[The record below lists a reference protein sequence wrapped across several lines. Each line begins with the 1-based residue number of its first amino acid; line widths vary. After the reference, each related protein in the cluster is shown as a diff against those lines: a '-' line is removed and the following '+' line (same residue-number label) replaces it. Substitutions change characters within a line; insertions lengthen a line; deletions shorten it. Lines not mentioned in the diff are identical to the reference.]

1 MLRNSKIFRATL
13 VAVLVL
19 MAGAL
24 SLSAQDWRGKA
35 RVDGRVLNEKGE
47 GIPDAKLTFR
57 RNGAGPEAVTTK
69 KNGRWAYLGLAG
81 GSWEVD
87 VEVSGYMP
95 YKTSVQ
101 LSEVDRFPSMD
112 IKLQPAPKAAP
123 KEAAVP
129 KNAAAEVIPIL
140 EHGNQLLT
148 AKDYA
153 GARAE
158 YEKGL
163 AAIPNNAI
171 ILKAIAQTYY
181 GEKNLDKAIETL
193 QKVVAIDPADTT
205 AQLLLGE
212 LQIEKGNLEEGQA
225 TLAKLPPDT
234 IQDPAVY
241 VNLGILLMN
250 KKKTEEAWQ
259 YFDKAVKL
267 APADGDSYYYR
278 GLAEMQLK
286 KKAEARADFEKYLVI
301 SPTGDYAADVKEYL
315 KSLK

>member
-1 MLRNSKIFRATL
+1 MNSKTFRTTL
-13 VAVLVL
+13 LAVLVL
-19 MAGAL
+19 ATGAL

-87 VEVSGYMP
+87 VEAPGYMP
-95 YKTSVQ
+95 YKTTLQ

-112 IKLQPAPKAAP
+112 IKLQPAPKAVAKAEP
-123 KEAAVP
+123 AVP
-129 KNAAAEVIPIL
+129 KNAAADVIPIL
-140 EHGNQLLT
+140 EHGNQLLL
-148 AKDYA
+148 AKDFA

-163 AAIPNNAI
+163 AAIPNNPI

-193 QKVVAIDPADTT
+193 QKVVAIDPTDAT

-234 IQDPAVY
+234 IKDPAVY
-241 VNLGILLMN
+241 VNLGILLLN
-250 KKKTEEAWQ
+250 KKRAEEARV
-259 YFDKAVKL
+259 YFDKAVTL
-267 APADGDSYYYR
+267 GPAEADNYYYR
-278 GLAEMQLK
+278 GLTEMQLK
-286 KKAEARADFEKYLVI
+286 KKAEARADFQKYLELA
-301 SPTGDYAADVKEYL
+301 PTGDYAADVKEYL

>member
-1 MLRNSKIFRATL
+1 MNSKTFRATSL
-13 VAVLVL
+13 AVLVL
-19 MAGAL
+19 ATGAL

-47 GIPDAKLTFR
+47 GIPDAKLTLR
-57 RNGAGPEAVTTK
+57 RNGAGPEAVMTK

-87 VEVSGYMP
+87 VEAPGYMP
-95 YKTSVQ
+95 YKTTVQ

-112 IKLQPAPKAAP
+112 IRLQPAPKAAP
-123 KEAAVP
+123 KADPAVP
-129 KNAAAEVIPIL
+129 KNAAADVIPIL
-140 EHGNQLLT
+140 EHGNQLLL
-148 AKDYA
+148 AKDFA

-193 QKVVAIDPADTT
+193 QKVLVIEPTDTT
-205 AQLLLGE
+205 AQLLLGQMQ
-212 LQIEKGNLEEGQA
+212 LEKGNLDEGQA
-225 TLAKLPPDT
+225 TIAKLPPDA
-234 IQDPAVY
+234 IKDSAVY
-241 VNLGILLMN
+241 ANLGILLLN
-250 KKKTEEAWQ
+250 KKRVDDAWG

-267 APADGDSYYYR
+267 APTEADNYYYR
-278 GLAEMQLK
+278 GLAEMQGK
-286 KKAEARADFEKYLVI
+286 KRAEAKADFEKYLELA
-301 SPTGDYAADVKEYL
+301 PTGDYATDVKEYV

>member
-1 MLRNSKIFRATL
+1 MNSKTFRATSL
-13 VAVLVL
+13 AVLVL
-19 MAGAL
+19 ATGAL

-47 GIPDAKLTFR
+47 GIPDAKLTLR
-57 RNGAGPEAVTTK
+57 RNGAGPEAVMTK

-87 VEVSGYMP
+87 VEAPGYMP
-95 YKTSVQ
+95 YKTTVQ

-112 IKLQPAPKAAP
+112 IRLQPAPKAAP
-123 KEAAVP
+123 KADPAVP
-129 KNAAAEVIPIL
+129 KNAAADVIPIL
-140 EHGNQLLT
+140 EHGNQLLL
-148 AKDYA
+148 AKDFA

-193 QKVVAIDPADTT
+193 QKVVAIDPTDAT

-212 LQIEKGNLEEGQA
+212 LQLEKGNVDEGLA

-234 IQDPAVY
+234 IKDSAVY
-241 VNLGILLMN
+241 VNLGIVLLN
-250 KKKTEEAWQ
+250 KKRGQEAWE

-267 APADGDSYYYR
+267 APAEADPYYYR
-278 GLAEMQLK
+278 GLTEMQMK
-286 KKAEARADFEKYLVI
+286 KNAEARADFQKYLELA
-301 SPTGDYAADVKEYL
+301 PTGDYAADVKEYL

>member
-1 MLRNSKIFRATL
+1 MNSKIFRATL
-13 VAVLVL
+13 LTVLVL
-19 MAGAL
+19 AAGAL

-57 RNGAGPEAVTTK
+57 RNGAGPEAVVTK

-87 VEVSGYMP
+87 VEAPGYMP
-95 YKTSVQ
+95 YKTTVQ

-123 KEAAVP
+123 KADPAVP

-140 EHGNQLLT
+140 EHGNQLLL
-148 AKDYA
+148 AKDFA

-163 AAIPNNAI
+163 AAIPNNPI

-193 QKVVAIDPADTT
+193 QKVVGIDPTDTT
-205 AQLLLGE
+205 AQVLLGE
-212 LQIEKGNLEEGQA
+212 LQLEKGNVDEGQA
-225 TLAKLPPDT
+225 ILAKLPPDT
-234 IQDPAVY
+234 ITDSAVY
-241 VNLGILLMN
+241 VNLGIVLLN
-250 KKKTEEAWQ
+250 KKRVQEAWE

-267 APADGDSYYYR
+267 APAEADTYYYR
-278 GLAEMQLK
+278 GLTEMQLK
-286 KKAEARADFEKYLVI
+286 KKAEARADFQKYLELA
-301 SPTGDYAADVKEYL
+301 PTGDYAADVKEYL

>member
-1 MLRNSKIFRATL
+1 MNSKIFRATL
-13 VAVLVL
+13 LTVLVL
-19 MAGAL
+19 AAGAL

-57 RNGAGPEAVTTK
+57 RNGAGPEAVVTK

-87 VEVSGYMP
+87 VEAPGYMP
-95 YKTSVQ
+95 YKTTVQ

-123 KEAAVP
+123 KADPVP

-140 EHGNQLLT
+140 EHGNQLLL
-148 AKDYA
+148 AKDFA

-163 AAIPNNAI
+163 AAIPNNPI

-193 QKVVAIDPADTT
+193 QKVVGIDPTDTT
-205 AQLLLGE
+205 AQVLLGE
-212 LQIEKGNLEEGQA
+212 LQLEKGNVDEGQA
-225 TLAKLPPDT
+225 ILAKLPPDT
-234 IQDPAVY
+234 ITDSAVY
-241 VNLGILLMN
+241 VNLGIVLLN
-250 KKKTEEAWQ
+250 KKRVQEAWE

-267 APADGDSYYYR
+267 APAEADTYYYR
-278 GLAEMQLK
+278 GLTEMQLK
-286 KKAEARADFEKYLVI
+286 KKAEARADFQKYLELA
-301 SPTGDYAADVKEYL
+301 PTGDYAADVKEYL

>member
-1 MLRNSKIFRATL
+1 MRSKFFQTAL
-13 VAVLVL
+13 LAVLVL
-19 MAGAL
+19 AASAL

-47 GIPDAKLTFR
+47 GIGGAKLTFR
-57 RNGAGPEAVTTK
+57 RGGAGPEAVLSK
-69 KNGRWAYLGLAG
+69 NNGRWAYLGLASG
-81 GSWEVD
+81 GWDID
-87 VEVSGYMP
+87 VEAPGYLP
-95 YKTSVQ
+95 YKTTVQ

-123 KEAAVP
+123 KADPVP

-140 EHGNQLLT
+140 EHGNQLLL
-148 AKDYA
+148 AKDFA

-193 QKVVAIDPADTT
+193 QKAVGIDPTDTT
-205 AQLLLGE
+205 AQVLLGE
-212 LQIEKGNLEEGQA
+212 LQLEKGNVDEGQA

-234 IQDPAVY
+234 ITDSAVY
-241 VNLGILLMN
+241 VNLGIVLLN
-250 KKKTEEAWQ
+250 KKRAQEAWE

-267 APADGDSYYYR
+267 APAEADTYYYR
-278 GLAEMQLK
+278 GLTEMQLK
-286 KKAEARADFEKYLVI
+286 KKAEARADFQKYLELA
-301 SPTGDYAADVKEYL
+301 PTGDYAADVKEYL

>member
-19 MAGAL
+19 VAGAL

-87 VEVSGYMP
+87 VEAPGYMP
-95 YKTSVQ
+95 YKTTVQ

-112 IKLQPAPKAAP
+112 IKLQPAPKAAAKTDP
-123 KEAAVP
+123 AIP
-129 KNAAAEVIPIL
+129 KNAAADVIPIL
-140 EHGNQLLT
+140 EHGNQLLI
-148 AKDYA
+148 AKDFA

-163 AAIPNNAI
+163 VAIPNNAV

-205 AQLLLGE
+205 APLLLGQ
-212 LQIEKGNLEEGQA
+212 LQLEKGNFDEGQA
-225 TLAKLPPDT
+225 TLAKLPPGT
-234 IQDPAVY
+234 IQDSAVY
-241 VNLGILLMN
+241 VNLGIMLLN
-250 KKKTEEAWQ
+250 KKRAQEAWD
-259 YFDKAVKL
+259 YFDNAVKL
-267 APADGDSYYYR
+267 APAEADTYYYR
-278 GLAEMQLK
+278 GLAGMQL
-286 KKAEARADFEKYLVI
+286 KKAEARADLQKYLELA
-301 SPTGDYAADVKEYL
+301 PAGDYAADVKEYL

>member
-1 MLRNSKIFRATL
+1 MNSKIFRATL
-13 VAVLVL
+13 LTVLVL
-19 MAGAL
+19 AAGAL

-57 RNGAGPEAVTTK
+57 RNGAGPEAVVTK

-81 GSWEVD
+81 GTWEVD
-87 VEVSGYMP
+87 VEAPGYMP
-95 YKTSVQ
+95 YKTTVQ

-123 KEAAVP
+123 KADPVP

-140 EHGNQLLT
+140 EHGNQLLL
-148 AKDYA
+148 AKDFA

-163 AAIPNNAI
+163 AAIPNNPI

-193 QKVVAIDPADTT
+193 QKVVGIDPTDTT
-205 AQLLLGE
+205 AQVLLGE
-212 LQIEKGNLEEGQA
+212 LQLEKGNVDEGQA
-225 TLAKLPPDT
+225 ILAKLPPDT
-234 IQDPAVY
+234 ITDSAVY
-241 VNLGILLMN
+241 VNLGIVLLN
-250 KKKTEEAWQ
+250 KKRVQEAWE

-267 APADGDSYYYR
+267 APAEADTYYYR
-278 GLAEMQLK
+278 GLTEMQLK
-286 KKAEARADFEKYLVI
+286 KKAEARADFQKYLELA
-301 SPTGDYAADVKEYL
+301 PTGDYAADVKEYL

>member
-1 MLRNSKIFRATL
+1 MNSKTFRATSL
-13 VAVLVL
+13 AVLVL
-19 MAGAL
+19 ATGAL

-57 RNGAGPEAVTTK
+57 RNGAGPEAVMTK

-87 VEVSGYMP
+87 VEAPGYMP
-95 YKTSVQ
+95 YKTTVQ

-112 IKLQPAPKAAP
+112 IRLQPAPKAAP
-123 KEAAVP
+123 KADPAVP
-129 KNAAAEVIPIL
+129 KNAAADVIPIL
-140 EHGNQLLT
+140 EHGNQLLL
-148 AKDYA
+148 AKDFA

-193 QKVVAIDPADTT
+193 QKVVAIDPTDTT

-212 LQIEKGNLEEGQA
+212 LQLEKGNVDEGQA

-234 IQDPAVY
+234 IKDSAVY
-241 VNLGILLMN
+241 VNLGIVLLN
-250 KKKTEEAWQ
+250 KKRAQEAWD

-267 APADGDSYYYR
+267 APAEADPYYYR
-278 GLAEMQLK
+278 GLTEMQMK
-286 KKAEARADFEKYLVI
+286 KNAEARADFQKYLELA
-301 SPTGDYAADVKEYL
+301 PTGDYAADVKEYL